1 MLGSVSQGGKGTR
14 QNCFPAWTPPTPPTP
29 PLRCCF
35 KYCRWQEKLI
45 NKNSQTGISR
55 CVSSCSKGVS
65 CVNMMH
71 GNTINEPNS
80 SNSSFVGK
88 LFIDVKK
95 KKRQHLIKV
104 LPVWEEMI
112 YVGSF
117 WWCCCDLRSR
127 RSIYHGNIL
136 IKEQCRLPVLACWT
150 NICAQMYSA
159 AWMYMLSS
167 QFFHFI

>member
-1 MLGSVSQGGKGTR
+1 
-14 QNCFPAWTPPTPPTP
+14 
-29 PLRCCF
+29 
-35 KYCRWQEKLI
+35 
-45 NKNSQTGISR
+45 
-55 CVSSCSKGVS
+55 
-65 CVNMMH
+65 MH

-88 LFIDVKK
+88 LFIDITKKK

-104 LPVWEEMI
+104 LPVWVEMI

-136 IKEQCRLPVLACWT
+136 IKEQCRLPVLACWI

-159 AWMYMLSS
+159 ASMYMLSS
-167 QFFHFI
+167 QFSFHLNGRRLSYRHMWHVWDWFTYSPPSSLFPPLLLSFIPWFFWGVFSPLCIFSAVMQTWCD